1 MAKGDHPPGSDPF
14 DYDERDEPQIL
25 TNPSGRRPRSRAW
38 TPSSPWMVRPGLDRR
53 HHDVQQLLVPDDQAG
68 PRPSGRSHAHRSALC
83 PARARTAW
91 NHAGAGASD
100 RLAGL
105 SLCPTK
111 QARASGAARLTLLVR
126 SRRVPDRS
134 SGTWTRA
141 KAVPWRPAFRAKQ
154 GAGRSGGT
162 SDARRKQD
170 QASPVN
176 ARGGNVPRHDRS
188 AASYGSPGDNTR
200 STGWGP
206 VNVRAGPRL
215 RREWPRCWRRR
226 SPLGRGSARW

>member
-1 MAKGDHPPGSDPF
+1 MASLCRPAALPGRPRIARLGHPARRRLAAASCHRLLRAGHHPRRGDHRAARCPT
-14 DYDERDEPQIL
+14 L
-25 TNPSGRRPRSRAW
+25 TVAPTFSADCPYSSNSQVSG
-38 TPSSPWMVRPGLDRR
+38 PSSEEPKTTPFVKE
-53 HHDVQQLLVPDDQAG
+53 QQCRAALLV
-68 PRPSGRSHAHRSALC
+68 
-83 PARARTAW
+83 
-91 NHAGAGASD
+91 
-100 RLAGL
+100 
-105 SLCPTK
+105 
-111 QARASGAARLTLLVR
+111 LVR